1 MSPGEYG
8 EEVER
13 LAQRFGVP
21 ARQLVCNSNYML
33 LILERLF
40 ERLDEIEA
48 KMTTT
53 EKAGG

>member
-1 MSPGEYG
+1 VSYG

-21 ARQLVCNSNYML
+21 ARELVCNPNYLL

-48 KMTTT
+48 KLKTT